1 MDAVNRPRA
10 AGAINPSDA
19 VEAQKEPTSLVS
31 RTVLVAFC
39 LVAGLTYR
47 ASVSVIPAGIGEST
61 FVLGLAALLLI
72 LTLLARRRQSLRKYW
87 QIPFAFFV
95 FAIAGFLGDGSI
107 SPIQHW
113 FVRDVLRQTTS
124 ANNPIASSVS
134 GMVLAQL
141 FGTVILVVPVV
152 ALTKASGSP
161 LSSIFIS
168 RPVNWWG
175 PAVGVIAFLLIYF
188 LAARGRTESFFP
200 TNGAINS
207 ARFIALTP
215 ALLVLVLLN
224 GFREE
229 LWFRGLFLN
238 KYGRFLS
245 PLSSNL
251 LAAIIFTS
259 FHVQV
264 QYSASIAI
272 FLAYALI
279 NGLILGWLMQRTRS
293 IVASTIFHA
302 GTDIPIFLVY
312 LSYASS

>member
-1 MDAVNRPRA
+1 MDVVNRPRS
-10 AGAINPSDA
+10 AGAINPSDG
-19 VEAQKEPTSLVS
+19 VEAQREPTSLLS
-31 RTVLVAFC
+31 RAVLVAFC
-39 LVAGLTYR
+39 VVAGFAYR
-47 ASVSVIPAGIGEST
+47 ASVSLIPAGIGESA
-61 FVLGLAALLLI
+61 FVLGLAALLLV
-72 LTLLARRRQSLRKYW
+72 LSLLARRRRSLNKYW

-95 FAIAGFLGDGSI
+95 FAIAGFFGDGSI

-113 FVRDVLRQTTS
+113 FVRDVLRETTS

-141 FGTVILVVPVV
+141 FGTLILVTPIV
-152 ALTKASGSP
+152 ALTRVSGSP
-161 LSSIFIS
+161 LSSIFLN
-168 RPVNWWG
+168 RPANWWG
-175 PAVGVIAFLLIYF
+175 PAIGVIAFLLIYL
-188 LAARGRTESFFP
+188 LAARGRTASFFP
-200 TNGAINS
+200 TNGAISS

-238 KYGRFLS
+238 KYGRLLS
-245 PLSSNL
+245 SLSSNL

-259 FHVQV
+259 FHVQA
-264 QYSASIAI
+264 QYSASIVI

-293 IVASTIFHA
+293 IIASTIFHA